1 MPAPPPL
8 PCLRF
13 GVFELDAGASTL
25 RRSGHVVP
33 LRPQALRL
41 LALLAERRGELV
53 TREDARA
60 AIWGPEAAVDV
71 EQGLNDCI
79 KEIRAALRDSARTP
93 VYVETLPRRGY
104 RFVAPIELLVA
115 TSPAAATLRPPAAP
129 RRAAGCL
136 TLAGLFA
143 AALVIWLLLSAWDPG
158 GSGRFGGRSSMAPD
172 PDPTLVY

>member
-1 MPAPPPL
+1 MSGPRAPGS
-8 PCLRF
+8 LRF
-13 GVFELDAGASTL
+13 GVFELDPAASEL
-25 RRSGHVVP
+25 RRSGYVVP

-53 TREDARA
+53 TREEARA
-60 AIWGPEAAVDV
+60 TIWGPEAVVDV

-79 KEIRAALRDSARTP
+79 KEIRVALRDSARTP

-104 RFVAPIELLVA
+104 RFVAPIEA
-115 TSPAAATLRPPAAP
+115 TSLAAATLHPPVAP

-143 AALVIWLLLSAWDPG
+143 AAVAIWLLLLAWDPG
-158 GSGRFGGRSSMAPD
+158 GSGRFGGRSGGAPGPD
-172 PDPTLVY
+172 PNLVY